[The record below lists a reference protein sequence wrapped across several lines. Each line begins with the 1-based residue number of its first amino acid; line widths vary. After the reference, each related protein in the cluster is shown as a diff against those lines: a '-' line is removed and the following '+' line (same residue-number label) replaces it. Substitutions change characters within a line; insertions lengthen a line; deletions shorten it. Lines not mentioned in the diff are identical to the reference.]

1 MERALNKSS
10 TLRSS
15 STASAER
22 LDYPEDIKGAL
33 GLNLLFSPTDPLAEF
48 IFVHGLGGGS
58 RKTWAKTTDP
68 YHYWPR
74 EWLPKDPDF
83 KHVRIHSFGYVA
95 DWGEKKDSIL
105 DVNDFAHSL
114 LGEIKDNPDIRRDN
128 VGIQIPFGIIQRL
141 IIPRRPKLS

>member
-1 MERALNKSS
+1 MNKSS

-15 STASAER
+15 STASTER
-22 LDYPEDIKGAL
+22 LGYAEDTKGSL
-33 GLNLLFSPTDPLAEF
+33 GLNLLHSPTEPLAEL

-68 YHYWPR
+68 YHYWPK

-83 KHVRIHSFGYVA
+83 KNVRIHSFGYVA

-105 DVNDFAHSL
+105 DISDFAHSL
-114 LGEIKDNPDIRRDN
+114 LGEIKDNPEIRRDD
-128 VGIQIPFGIIQRL
+128 VGIQTSLSIILLL
-141 IIPRRPKLS
+141 ISL